1 MNLFVSSPHAHG
13 ARPVGQVMLLVM
25 LALLPATLAGFW
37 HFGWPAIY
45 LWLVTVISCAFTE
58 TLCVRLTGRKAGPAL
73 ADGSAVLTGWLLALS
88 LPPWAPWWA
97 GVIGGAFAMVVC
109 KHAFG
114 GLGQNLFNPAMAARV
129 MLLISFPVEM
139 TQWLAPVPLGSA
151 EAPSALGA
159 LAITFGAIPD
169 GMTSA
174 SLLDHVR
181 NEATQGIT
189 LSTSLTGVYDPLELS
204 VGVRAGSM
212 GETTALLLAGG
223 GIFLLFMR
231 VIGVRIPAA
240 FLLGIALPAALAHFL
255 APERYLPPMAHLL
268 AGGVMLGAFFIA
280 TDYVTSPSTP
290 LGQWVFGLGCGLL
303 TWIIR
308 TWGAYP
314 EGVAFAVLLM
324 NAATPLIDHYTR
336 PRIFGRTRS
345 GRSLPP
351 AAPKGN

>member
-1 MNLFVSSPHAHG
+1 MNIVSSPHAHG
-13 ARPVGQVMLLVM
+13 ARPVGQVMMLVM
-25 LALLPATLAGFW
+25 LALLPAALAGFW
-37 HFGWPAIY
+37 RFGWPAVY
-45 LWLVTVISCAFTE
+45 LWLVTVLACVFAE
-58 TLCVRLTGRKAGPAL
+58 ALCVRLADRPAGPAL

-88 LPPWAPWWA
+88 LPPWAPWWLGA
-97 GVIGGAFAMVVC
+97 VGGAFAVVVC

-139 TQWLAPVPLGSA
+139 TQWLAPLPLGSA
-151 EAPSALGA
+151 GAPDALAA
-159 LAITFGAIPD
+159 LAITFGAVPD

-174 SLLDHVR
+174 SLLDHARSAVSR
-181 NEATQGIT
+181 GLPLAGE
-189 LSTSLTGVYDPLELS
+189 LDPLAL
-204 VGVRAGSM
+204 GLGDRAGSL
-212 GETTALLLAGG
+212 GETSALLLAAG
-223 GIFLLFMR
+223 GIFLIFMR
-231 VIGVRIPAA
+231 VIGLRIPAA
-240 FLLGIALPAALAHFL
+240 FLLGVAVPAAIAHFL
-255 APERYLPPMAHLL
+255 APERFLPPMAHLL

-290 LGQWVFGLGCGLL
+290 LGQWIFGLGCGLL
-303 TWIIR
+303 TWVIR
-308 TWGAYP
+308 SWGAYP

-345 GRSLPP
+345 GRSLTP

>member
-1 MNLFVSSPHAHG
+1 MNIVSSPHAHG
-13 ARPVGQVMLLVM
+13 ARPVGQVMMLVM

-37 HFGWPAIY
+37 RFGWPALY
-45 LWLVTVISCAFTE
+45 LWLVTVLACVFTE
-58 TLCVRLTGRKAGPAL
+58 ALCVRIADRPAKPAL
-73 ADGSAVLTGWLLALS
+73 ADGSAILTGWLLALS
-88 LPPWAPWWA
+88 LPPWAPWWLGA
-97 GVIGGAFAMVVC
+97 VGGAFAMVVC

-139 TQWLAPVPLGSA
+139 TQWLAPLSMGTSG
-151 EAPSALGA
+151 APDA
-159 LAITFGAIPD
+159 LAALSITFGAIPD

-174 SLLDHVR
+174 SLLDHARTEVSR
-181 NEATQGIT
+181 G
-189 LSTSLTGVYDPLELS
+189 LPLTGEFNPLSL
-204 VGVRAGSM
+204 GLGDRAGSL
-212 GETTALLLAGG
+212 GETTALLLAAG
-223 GIFLLFMR
+223 GIFLMFMR
-231 VIGVRIPAA
+231 VIGLRVPAA
-240 FLLGIALPAALAHFL
+240 FLLGVAVPAAIAHFV
-255 APERYLPPMAHLL
+255 APERFLPPLAHLL

-345 GRSLPP
+345 GRSMTP

>member
-1 MNLFVSSPHAHG
+1 MNIVSSPHAHG
-13 ARPVGQVMLLVM
+13 ARPVGQVMMLVM

-37 HFGWPAIY
+37 RFGWPAVY
-45 LWLVTVISCAFTE
+45 LWLVTVLACVFAE
-58 TLCVRLTGRKAGPAL
+58 ALCVRLADRPAKPAL

-88 LPPWAPWWA
+88 LPPWAPWWLGA
-97 GVIGGAFAMVVC
+97 VGGAFAVVVC

-139 TQWLAPVPLGSA
+139 TQWLAPLAMGSA
-151 EAPSALGA
+151 GAPDALGA
-159 LAITFGAIPD
+159 LAITFGAVPD

-174 SLLDHVR
+174 SLLDHARTAVSR
-181 NEATQGIT
+181 G
-189 LSTSLTGVYDPLELS
+189 LPLTGEVDPLAL
-204 VGVRAGSM
+204 GLGDRAGSL
-212 GETTALLLAGG
+212 GETSALLLAAGG
-223 GIFLLFMR
+223 LFLVFMR
-231 VIGVRIPAA
+231 VIGLRIPAA
-240 FLLGIALPAALAHFL
+240 FLLGVALPAAIAHFL
-255 APERYLPPMAHLL
+255 APERFLPPMAHLL

-290 LGQWVFGLGCGLL
+290 LGQWIFGLGCGLL

-345 GRSLPP
+345 GRSLTP

>member
-1 MNLFVSSPHAHG
+1 MNIVSSPHAHG
-13 ARPVGQVMLLVM
+13 ARPVGQVMMLVM

-37 HFGWPAIY
+37 RFGWPAVY
-45 LWLVTVISCAFTE
+45 LWLVTVLACVFAE
-58 TLCVRLTGRKAGPAL
+58 ALCVRLADRPAKPAL

-88 LPPWAPWWA
+88 LPPWAPWWLGA
-97 GVIGGAFAMVVC
+97 VGGAFAVVVC

-139 TQWLAPVPLGSA
+139 TQWLAPLAMGSA
-151 EAPSALGA
+151 GAPDALAA
-159 LAITFGAIPD
+159 LAITFGVVPD

-174 SLLDHVR
+174 SLLDHARTAVSR
-181 NEATQGIT
+181 GLPIT
-189 LSTSLTGVYDPLELS
+189 GELDPLAL
-204 VGVRAGSM
+204 GLGDRAGSL
-212 GETTALLLAGG
+212 GETSALLLAAGG
-223 GIFLLFMR
+223 LFLVFMR
-231 VIGVRIPAA
+231 VIGLRIPAA
-240 FLLGIALPAALAHFL
+240 FLLGVAVPAAIAHFL
-255 APERYLPPMAHLL
+255 APERFLPPMAHLL

-290 LGQWVFGLGCGLL
+290 LGQWIFGLGCGLL

-308 TWGAYP
+308 SWGAYP

-345 GRSLPP
+345 GRSLTP